1 MNQALLLN
9 LGILIAI
16 GICLVQLNN
25 PLALFGLLL
34 LKELP
39 YDLLVQRS
47 EEVDEDGRPI
57 GFVQ

>member
-1 MNQALLLN
+1 MNQALFLN
-9 LGILIAI
+9 LAIIAVILVT
-16 GICLVQLNN
+16 LVALQN

-39 YDLLVQRS
+39 YDLLMRGD
-47 EEVDEDGRPI
+47 EEKADPI